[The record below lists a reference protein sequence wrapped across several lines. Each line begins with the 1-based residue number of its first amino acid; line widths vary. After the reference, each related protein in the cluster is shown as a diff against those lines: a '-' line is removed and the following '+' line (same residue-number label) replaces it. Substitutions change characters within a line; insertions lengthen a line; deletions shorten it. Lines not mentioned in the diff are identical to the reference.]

1 MKWLRP
7 FVPRL
12 PFSGNDMSMMTQ
24 TQENDF
30 YEITDTSHRIPCL
43 HSFSVY
49 HLLSKCTTLS
59 KEEKLFTHLTGFN
72 SYVDFNTLKLLL
84 PNLDRK
90 NLIYWDS
97 EAGKSS
103 VIDTEKLFEEG
114 ETEGENDCFE
124 RESILT

>member
-1 MKWLRP
+1 M
-7 FVPRL
+7 
-12 PFSGNDMSMMTQ
+12 
-24 TQENDF
+24 
-30 YEITDTSHRIPCL
+30 
-43 HSFSVY
+43 
-49 HLLSKCTTLS
+49 
-59 KEEKLFTHLTGFN
+59 
-72 SYVDFNTLKLLL
+72 NTVKFLL